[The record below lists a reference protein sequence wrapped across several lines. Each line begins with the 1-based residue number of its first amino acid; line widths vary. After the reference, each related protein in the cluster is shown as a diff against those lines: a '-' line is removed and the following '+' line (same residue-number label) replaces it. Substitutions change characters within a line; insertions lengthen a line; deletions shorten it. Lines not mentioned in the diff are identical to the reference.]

1 MRRRRKPAVLVPG
14 TTRSSLEIAFM
25 RAWELVH
32 GLTLRPVQQHR
43 FAAPDRQW
51 RFDFAWPEQK
61 VAVEIDGGIFV
72 HGGHNRGMQMTADH
86 EKANYAT
93 IRGWRVLRYGTKAM
107 QQRPIQIVEEV
118 GNLLLAEK
126 PQRGLFS

>member
-1 MRRRRKPAVLVPG
+1 MRRQKLKTG
-14 TTRSSLEIAFM
+14 TTRSALEEKFLSC
-25 RAWELVH
+25 WELVH
-32 GLTLRPVQQHR
+32 GLTLRPVMQHR

-72 HGGHNRGMQMTADH
+72 HGGHNRGMQITADH

-93 IRGWRVLRYGTKAM
+93 MRGWRVLRYGTLDMRK
-107 QQRPIQIVEEV
+107 RPIQIAEEV
-118 GNLLLAEK
+118 GRLLLGEK
-126 PQRGLFS
+126 PQRGLFQ